1 MMRTKRRIRTTCAER
16 TMREM
21 RETRMILTTRAERRM
36 WTTRAE
42 RAMPGATDHARR
54 ARVILPTRT

>member
-1 MMRTKRRIRTTCAER
+1 
-16 TMREM
+16 M

-42 RAMPGATDHARR
+42 RAI
-54 ARVILPTRT
+54 RVILPTRT